1 MLKVLGFTIVMLAL
15 GAIPHWGFTLKSLE
29 HLALGGGFFWLG
41 TRLR

>member
-15 GAIPHWGFTLKSLE
+15 GAISHWGLTLNSIW
-29 HLALGGGFFWLG
+29 HLALGGSLFWLG